1 MKRPLLTAILTLFLL
16 GSAHGQNRLSLG
28 MEGGA
33 GLGLYRD
40 LGTSP
45 ITYRGL
51 EADLAYSLRLRTP
64 LWHFQATLGGYG
76 GGYGLRPSFAYMQ
89 NYGGLPAFALSA
101 MRRLSPATHL
111 DLWLGTALDEQM
123 DIRYAASLGNTA
135 NSFSNFVNLSLLSK
149 AEYTLGNFRFHAQAS
164 FALPSLCL
172 RPGFAYL
179 DNFNQDI
186 SNPTTNTF
194 DQYQW
199 YLTGLNQVSTELGA
213 FYILP
218 NGNQLG
224 LSYRWRYLTSRTS
237 VLAPYRFEQAGHAL
251 LLFLDFLLN

>member
-1 MKRPLLTAILTLFLL
+1 
-16 GSAHGQNRLSLG
+16 
-28 MEGGA
+28 MEK
-33 GLGLYRD
+33 YFF
-40 LGTSP
+40 SHHV
-45 ITYRGL
+45 IT
-51 EADLAYSLRLRTP
+51 
-64 LWHFQATLGGYG
+64 
-76 GGYGLRPSFAYMQ
+76 
-89 NYGGLPAFALSA
+89 
-101 MRRLSPATHL
+101 
-111 DLWLGTALDEQM
+111 LDE
-123 DIRYAASLGNTA
+123 TTH
-135 NSFSNFVNLSLLSK
+135 NFLS
-149 AEYTLGNFRFHAQAS
+149 RPH
-164 FALPSLCL
+164 ALPSLCL

-251 LLFLDFLLN
+251 LLTLDFALN